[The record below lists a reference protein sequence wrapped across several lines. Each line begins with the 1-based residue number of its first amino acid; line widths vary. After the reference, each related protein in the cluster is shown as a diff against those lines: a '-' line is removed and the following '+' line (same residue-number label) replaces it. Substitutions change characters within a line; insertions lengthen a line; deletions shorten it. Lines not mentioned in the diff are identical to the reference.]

1 MPKTSCVEK
10 QGDFSDCVLTI
21 QRGRRYAE
29 AEKYTFSELQAAVR
43 KRRRMRGLQSLELF
57 LHQLCFVLGRDG
69 YLQIQCPSLSEQLWV
84 FQEGFQGENGE
95 VICCSR

>member
-21 QRGRRYAE
+21 QQGRRYAE

-43 KRRRMRGLQSLELF
+43 KRRRIWGLQMF
-57 LHQLCFVLGRDG
+57 FAAPVLSQDETAFCRFNV
-69 YLQIQCPSLSEQLWV
+69 PRR
-84 FQEGFQGENGE
+84 E
-95 VICCSR
+95 VNN